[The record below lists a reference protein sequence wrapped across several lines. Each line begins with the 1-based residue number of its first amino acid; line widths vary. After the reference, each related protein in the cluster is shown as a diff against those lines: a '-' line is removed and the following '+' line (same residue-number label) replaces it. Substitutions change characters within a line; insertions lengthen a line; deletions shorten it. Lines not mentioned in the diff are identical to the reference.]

1 MAAPI
6 FILAGEPSGDR
17 LGASL
22 MRAITARY
30 GKKRWIGTGG
40 PAMREQGLKSH
51 FPMEEL
57 TVFGFGAAVRAYP
70 RLSRRLDM
78 LVELIVAEKPNIIVT
93 VDAKGFAVRLAERL
107 RRRLAG
113 TEAPP
118 PMIHTVA
125 PTIWAWG
132 HWRGNRFAH
141 AFDGML
147 CLFPFEPDYL
157 LPLGLDARFIS
168 HPEAFNPA
176 YDVAGHSAGM
186 PAPDALPQLTLLPGS
201 RRSELDHLLDPML
214 AAISMLRDD
223 IPDLTVQLPTLP
235 HLADRISASIAASGL
250 GDTITV
256 RSDEGG
262 LFDALAGSHAVM
274 VTSGTVTLQTALF
287 GVPGVACY
295 KAPALSAFIGRRL
308 VRMDRVILPNALS
321 DRDVYPFLFQEQVQ
335 AKSLHEAIR
344 PLLMAGVERQKARKT
359 ALANAAE
366 LRRILRGTA
375 ASFEENVGAAMAG
388 WLT

>member
-1 MAAPI
+1 
-6 FILAGEPSGDR
+6 
-17 LGASL
+17 
-22 MRAITARY
+22 
-30 GKKRWIGTGG
+30 
-40 PAMREQGLKSH
+40 
-51 FPMEEL
+51 
-57 TVFGFGAAVRAYP
+57 
-70 RLSRRLDM
+70 
-78 LVELIVAEKPNIIVT
+78 
-93 VDAKGFAVRLAERL
+93 
-107 RRRLAG
+107 
-113 TEAPP
+113 
-118 PMIHTVA
+118 
-125 PTIWAWG
+125 
-132 HWRGNRFAH
+132 
-141 AFDGML
+141 
-147 CLFPFEPDYL
+147 
-157 LPLGLDARFIS
+157 
-168 HPEAFNPA
+168 
-176 YDVAGHSAGM
+176 
-186 PAPDALPQLTLLPGS
+186 
-201 RRSELDHLLDPML
+201 HLLDPML

-223 IPDLTVQLPTLP
+223 MPDLTVQLPTLP

-274 VTSGTVTLQTALF
+274 ATSGTVTLQTALF

-366 LRRILRGTA
+366 LRRILRGKA

>member
-22 MRAITARY
+22 MQAISTHY

-40 PAMREQGLKSH
+40 PAMQAQGLKSH

-78 LVELIVAEKPNIIVT
+78 LVELIVAEKPDIILT

-113 TEAPP
+113 TQPVP

-132 HWRGNRFAH
+132 QWRGNRFAH

-147 CLFPFEPDYL
+147 CLFPFEPDYMS
-157 LPLGLDARFIS
+157 PLGLDARFIS

-176 YDVAGHSAGM
+176 YDVVGHAAGM
-186 PAPDALPQLTLLPGS
+186 PEPAASPHLTLLPGS
-201 RRSELDHLLDPML
+201 RRSEIDHLLDPML

-223 IPDLTVQLPTLP
+223 MPDLKVQLPTLP
-235 HLADRISASIAASGL
+235 HLDDRISASIAASGL
-250 GDTITV
+250 ADTITV
-256 RSDEGG
+256 RSDRGG
-262 LFDALAGSHAVM
+262 LFAALAGSHAVM
-274 VTSGTVTLQTALF
+274 ATSGTVTLQTALF
-287 GVPGVACY
+287 GLPGVACY

-308 VRMDRVILPNALS
+308 VRLDRVILPNALLAK
-321 DRDVYPFLFQEQVQ
+321 DVYPFLFQENVQ
-335 AKSLHEAIR
+335 AKTLYEAML
-344 PLLMAGVERQKARKT
+344 PLLMAGAARQKARKT
-359 ALANAAE
+359 ALANAAD
-366 LRRILRGTA
+366 LRRILCGKA
-375 ASFEENVGAAMAG
+375 ASFEDNVAAAMAA

>member
-78 LVELIVAEKPNIIVT
+78 LVELIVAEKPDIIVT

-147 CLFPFEPDYL
+147 CLFPFE
-157 LPLGLDARFIS
+157 
-168 HPEAFNPA
+168 
-176 YDVAGHSAGM
+176 
-186 PAPDALPQLTLLPGS
+186 
-201 RRSELDHLLDPML
+201 
-214 AAISMLRDD
+214 
-223 IPDLTVQLPTLP
+223 
-235 HLADRISASIAASGL
+235 
-250 GDTITV
+250 
-256 RSDEGG
+256 
-262 LFDALAGSHAVM
+262 
-274 VTSGTVTLQTALF
+274 
-287 GVPGVACY
+287 
-295 KAPALSAFIGRRL
+295 
-308 VRMDRVILPNALS
+308 
-321 DRDVYPFLFQEQVQ
+321 
-335 AKSLHEAIR
+335 
-344 PLLMAGVERQKARKT
+344 
-359 ALANAAE
+359 
-366 LRRILRGTA
+366 
-375 ASFEENVGAAMAG
+375 
-388 WLT
+388 

>member
-22 MRAITARY
+22 IRAITGRY

-78 LVELIVAEKPNIIVT
+78 LVELIVAEKPEIIVT

-147 CLFPFEPDYL
+147 CLFPFEPDYM

-176 YDVAGHSAGM
+176 YDVVGHAAGM
-186 PAPDALPQLTLLPGS
+186 PDPDASPQLTLLPGS
-201 RRSELDHLLDPML
+201 RHSEIDHLLDPML
-214 AAISMLRDD
+214 AVISTLRDD
-223 IPDLTVQLPTLP
+223 MPDLTVQLPTLA
-235 HLADRISASIAASGL
+235 HLDDRISASITASGL
-250 GDTITV
+250 DDTIKV
-256 RSDEGG
+256 RSDEDC

-274 VTSGTVTLQTALF
+274 ATSGTVTLQSALF

-308 VRMDRVILPNALS
+308 VRMDNVILPNALL
-321 DRDVYPFLFQEQVQ
+321 DREVYPFLFQEKVQ
-335 AKSLHEAIR
+335 AKSLYEAIR
-344 PLLMAGVERQKARKT
+344 PLLMAGVERQKARET

-366 LRRILRGTA
+366 LRRVLRGKA

-388 WLT
+388 WLS